1 MQANRSG
8 LRIDQWTENYGFR
21 LENQL
26 IMDRKAPTLP
36 FQTMTRYGRQITMV
50 IYPLFPEIISFN
62 RENMAMSS
70 LRQVRMYFPNPIDTT
85 LTAGND
91 DLTFTPLLYTSANAS
106 VQASPFDINPLT
118 QRNVK
123 DWDQG
128 PYALGGMIQGKF
140 TSYWKDKEI
149 PLNDDGEPISE
160 DPIIPVSEDNR
171 MIVIGDAN
179 FIQDQFLVPGLD
191 NLTMVLNLV
200 DWLVQDE
207 RLITIR
213 SRDVSSRPIAEISDG
228 GRKTVKYANAI
239 IPPLLVVLY
248 GLFRMKM
255 RAMRRRNLELT
266 IKKNVG
272 GSQN

>member
-1 MQANRSG
+1 
-8 LRIDQWTENYGFR
+8 
-21 LENQL
+21 
-26 IMDRKAPTLP
+26 
-36 FQTMTRYGRQITMV
+36 
-50 IYPLFPEIISFN
+50 
-62 RENMAMSS
+62 
-70 LRQVRMYFPNPIDTT
+70 
-85 LTAGND
+85 
-91 DLTFTPLLYTSANAS
+91 
-106 VQASPFDINPLT
+106 
-118 QRNVK
+118 
-123 DWDQG
+123 
-128 PYALGGMIQGKF
+128 MIQGKF